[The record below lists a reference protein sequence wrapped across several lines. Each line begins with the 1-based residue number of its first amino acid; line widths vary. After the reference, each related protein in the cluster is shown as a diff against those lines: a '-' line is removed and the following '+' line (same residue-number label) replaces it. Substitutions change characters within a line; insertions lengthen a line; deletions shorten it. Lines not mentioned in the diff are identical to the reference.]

1 MTIKNSWIE
10 LSVSVPNEFIDIISE
25 FFFQSGVSSIQNIE
39 RENQK
44 TTLITYLKNSKNI
57 DKKIQKINYWL
68 SDQFSEENILIFQTD
83 SFILNKTDELSDKD

>member
-68 SDQFSEENILIFQTD
+68 SDQFSEENILSSRKVIAR
-83 SFILNKTDELSDKD
+83 N